1 MNKKR
6 STELINSSIILAVG
20 TFLPKLASFV
30 ILPILT
36 AYLTKEEYGSYDLI
50 VVLAS
55 LILPAATL
63 QIQTAAFRCLIMA
76 REKEEEKK
84 RIITNIFLVMVPVSL
99 VMLAIVYFLFP
110 SDSVTLK
117 VIVCIYF
124 FADAI
129 YGAMGQIARGLA
141 RNVDYSVGAIINS
154 IGNVL
159 FLLILVMKLSAGLK
173 GAVFTLFAAYTLA
186 SLFIGYRIRIH
197 RYFDLSAYDSG
208 MIKKMLAY
216 SWPMVPNAMSMWVMR
231 ASDRFVISIY
241 MGVTANA
248 VYAVANKV
256 PSILTLAQNT
266 FSLAWQENASVSV
279 NDDNVGEYYSE
290 MFRNI
295 FDIMAGFMS
304 FLIGGAPII
313 FSILIRGDY
322 SEALNQ
328 IPVLLM
334 AMLFFGLSSFM
345 GGVYIA
351 FLQTRS
357 VGITTMVAA
366 AINLIVD
373 ISTIRWIGLYA
384 ASGST
389 LVSYIALFL
398 YRVVNVRN
406 YITLA
411 YDVKHMIF
419 TFAVLAVQIYLYYM
433 HSLPVTIVNMT
444 FGAVFF
450 ILLNKRNLAVILR
463 KLASKIKKKKQ

>member
-1 MNKKR
+1 MNTKR

-63 QIQTAAFRCLIMA
+63 QIQTAAFRFLIMA

-84 RIITNIFLVMVPVSL
+84 RIITNIFLVMVPVSV
-99 VMLAIVYFLFP
+99 VMLAVVYFLFP
-110 SDSVTLK
+110 SQSVTLK

-186 SLFIGYRIRIH
+186 SFFIGYRIRIH
-197 RYFDLSAYDSG
+197 RYFDLSARDPQ

-241 MGVTANA
+241 IGVTANA

-256 PSILTLAQNT
+256 PSIL
-266 FSLAWQENASVSV
+266 
-279 NDDNVGEYYSE
+279 
-290 MFRNI
+290 

-450 ILLNKRNLAVILR
+450 ILLNKRNLALILR
-463 KLASKIKKKKQ
+463 KLASKIKKKK